1 MKVLRLPDHPVT
13 PQGKHHLVGGFNPL
27 KNISQ
32 NKKSSPNTGENEKIE
47 TTTQSRTFNISER
60 SPKSVSSQEQKKN
73 PWTRAVRVSKI
84 CLAAVIS
91 TLQAAG
97 PTWIFAKLFGKG
109 LFFGGTPPPQKK
121 PKISR
126 DKNKQRCQQPF
137 SIQGRLV
144 FLRILLGKATSL
156 TQRCLQVRIVY
167 SFCMF
172 LFEHHVSSQSRGVQ
186 QHW

>member
-1 MKVLRLPDHPVT
+1 MKKLKPPPSHELLTSLKD
-13 PQGKHHLVGGFNPL
+13 PQNPCHL
-27 KNISQ
+27 
-32 NKKSSPNTGENEKIE
+32 KSK
-47 TTTQSRTFNISER
+47 
-60 SPKSVSSQEQKKN
+60 KKN

-97 PTWIFAKLFGKG
+97 AHLNFREAFRQRFVFRRNASPA
-109 LFFGGTPPPQKK
+109 KK

>member
-1 MKVLRLPDHPVT
+1 MKVLRVPNHPVT

-32 NKKSSPNTGENEKIE
+32 NKGSSPNTGENEKNE
-47 TTTQSRTFNISER
+47 TTTQSRSFSMSER
-60 SPKSVSSQEQKKN
+60 SQRSASSQEQKKSLDS
-73 PWTRAVRVSKI
+73 PKSAWQPSSVHYTLLGPPEFSL
-84 CLAAVIS
+84 CSAAKVCF
-91 TLQAAG
+91 LEE
-97 PTWIFAKLFGKG
+97 L
-109 LFFGGTPPPQKK
+109 LPPKK

-137 SIQGRLV
+137 SIQERLD
-144 FLRILLGKATSL
+144 FLRILLDKATSL

-172 LFEHHVSSQSRGVQ
+172 LLEHHVSSQSRGVE